1 MATNN
6 LAESAYRPFSQA
18 FFSALVAAIS
28 EASGSPWLV
37 AAVPDAQSTADESE
51 PARVNLTLAGDLQ
64 GEFLL
69 QFRRADAAML
79 AAKCL
84 QQPTSEFGTEQSEA
98 VLKF

>member
-1 MATNN
+1 M
-6 LAESAYRPFSQA
+6 
-18 FFSALVAAIS
+18 AAIS

-51 PARVNLTLAGDLQ
+51 PVRINLTLEGDLR

-69 QFRRADAAML
+69 EFRRAEAAML

-84 QQPTSEFGTEQSEA
+84 QQPPVNSEQNSP
-98 VLKF
+98 KPC